1 MNAHDGDFTALC
13 APEALPERIGFC
25 SYFIEYAFVYD
36 DVAVDAIQPTNP
48 LLEDTTL
55 TRVLGAR
62 KVGILMEPNEVHRTR
77 KQIGAK
83 IWAILKEIDPD
94 YYSRCQAN
102 FTQWHVTGRQ
112 MRDKHFTSIKDYLAT
127 RALDCG
133 ANWVARMMGWA
144 SGVVLTPE
152 EEEQAGPVTYLAY
165 VVLAVTNDIWS
176 WEKEKRV
183 TEKSGGSIPLVNAV
197 QMIMQI
203 HDTDEESAKRV
214 VHNIIR
220 EHEERYCCLRDD
232 YLKRSDTS
240 LSIKK
245 WFQILEL
252 SIAGN
257 ALWSIRALRY
267 HQDVQNPYRGSFD
280 FPSVFSSLK
289 ITQFAPDMGL
299 GEGGIADPE
308 RKNPALAAILQLDD
322 TILWKP
328 YEYLTST
335 PSKGFRNHLIDAL
348 QEWYKVP
355 QASLAVISGVASLL
369 HEASLM
375 LDDIQDDSP
384 LRRGKPAVHTIFGVG
399 QTINSARFHINNAL
413 RLCLQLS
420 PSASLIFSDQ
430 IAQLFTGQAHDLQW
444 ARHKSIPTEEDY
456 FRMVDGK
463 NGALLILISRLMQ
476 NEATQNRTLDLTHF
490 MNLIGRSHQL
500 RDDYQNLASQDVSHL
515 TATPDTSYKEG

>member
-1 MNAHDGDFTALC
+1 
-13 APEALPERIGFC
+13 
-25 SYFIEYAFVYD
+25 
-36 DVAVDAIQPTNP
+36 
-48 LLEDTTL
+48 
-55 TRVLGAR
+55 
-62 KVGILMEPNEVHRTR
+62 
-77 KQIGAK
+77 
-83 IWAILKEIDPD
+83 
-94 YYSRCQAN
+94 
-102 FTQWHVTGRQ
+102 
-112 MRDKHFTSIKDYLAT
+112 
-127 RALDCG
+127 
-133 ANWVARMMGWA
+133 MMGWA

-299 GEGGIADPE
+299 GEGGIAG
-308 RKNPALAAILQLDD
+308 ILC
-322 TILWKP
+322 
-328 YEYLTST
+328 S
-335 PSKGFRNHLIDAL
+335 SHL
-348 QEWYKVP
+348 
-355 QASLAVISGVASLL
+355 
-369 HEASLM
+369 
-375 LDDIQDDSP
+375 
-384 LRRGKPAVHTIFGVG
+384 
-399 QTINSARFHINNAL
+399 
-413 RLCLQLS
+413 
-420 PSASLIFSDQ
+420 
-430 IAQLFTGQAHDLQW
+430 
-444 ARHKSIPTEEDY
+444 
-456 FRMVDGK
+456 
-463 NGALLILISRLMQ
+463 ALL
-476 NEATQNRTLDLTHF
+476 
-490 MNLIGRSHQL
+490 
-500 RDDYQNLASQDVSHL
+500 
-515 TATPDTSYKEG
+515 